1 MLSKTNWLQPT
12 IREEPSM
19 LFAAERKMYCVYW
32 GFSAET
38 CMNMYLRSFPDPTTQ
53 ILHDK
58 EQRYG

>member
-1 MLSKTNWLQPT
+1 
-12 IREEPSM
+12 M

-53 ILHDK
+53 TLHNK
-58 EQRYG
+58 ERRYG